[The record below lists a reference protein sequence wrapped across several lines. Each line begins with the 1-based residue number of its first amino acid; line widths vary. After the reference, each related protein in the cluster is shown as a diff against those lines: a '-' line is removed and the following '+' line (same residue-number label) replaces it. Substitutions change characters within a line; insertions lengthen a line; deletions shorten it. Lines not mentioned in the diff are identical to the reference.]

1 MKNIEEFI
9 DAGNIKF
16 HSIHRESIYHVLRSD
31 DMTGLLSSISNTFYV
46 AFAIGYHFDSMDEI
60 APRSINHVNLTNFD
74 RATKELMVRLIL
86 KRKPNIDDPKE
97 LWKQVEMY
105 AEYGIQVLFN
115 SWKKN
120 YKMLDINDILEST
133 DI

>member
-1 MKNIEEFI
+1 MNKIEKFV

-16 HSIHRESIYHVLRSD
+16 TTRHRESIYHVLRSD
-31 DMTGLLSSISNTFYV
+31 DTTGLFSSISNTFYT
-46 AFAIGYHFDSMDEI
+46 AFAIGYHFESMDKI
-60 APRSINHVNLTNFD
+60 APKSVNHVNLTNFD
-74 RATKELMVRLIL
+74 RGTKELMVQLIL
-86 KRKPNIDDPKE
+86 KREPNIDDPKE
-97 LWKQVEMY
+97 LWKLVEMY

-120 YKMLDINDILEST
+120 YKMLDIEDILEST